1 MPFKTVTS
9 KLAAQLDRDLMG
21 PEIGFTLEQLMELA
35 GFSVAQAVLK
45 EYPLAA
51 STKTQ
56 VLVLAG
62 PGNNGGDGLVCAR
75 HLKLFGFHPVVYYPK
90 PNSKTPFFSRLVNQL
105 KFFNI
110 PVLNVDENWTQF
122 LDSDSTVC
130 VVDALFGFSFKPP
143 VREPFGSILQQ
154 LHKVQD
160 RLPIV
165 SVDVPTGWDVDEGPV
180 EPNSIIPKVLVSL
193 TVPKPC
199 ASKIDSLETQ
209 HYVGGRFVPA
219 EFAHKYKF
227 EPFPYENAD
236 QVVKLSPN

>member
-1 MPFKTVTS
+1 MSYRTISS
-9 KLAAQLDRDLMG
+9 KLASQLDKDLMG

-45 EYPLAA
+45 EYPL
-51 STKTQ
+51 STNTKSQ

-75 HLKLFGFHPVVYYPK
+75 HLKLFGFEPVVYYPK
-90 PNSKTPFFSRLVNQL
+90 PNTKAPFFSKLVDQL
-105 KFFNI
+105 KFFKI
-110 PVLNVDENWTQF
+110 PILSVDENWTRY
-122 LDSDSTVC
+122 LDPNSTLC

-143 VREPFGSILQQ
+143 VRKPFDTILQQ
-154 LHKVQD
+154 LQKIQD

-180 EPNSIIPKVLVSL
+180 EPNCIVPKVLVSL

-199 ASKIDSLETQ
+199 ALKIDTLETQ
-209 HYVGGRFVPA
+209 HYVGGRFVPID
-219 EFAHKYKF
+219 FAQKYGF
-227 EPFPYENAD
+227 APFPYENAD
-236 QVVKLSPN
+236 QVVKLSPK